1 MFESR
6 VVAFARH
13 YLSTRTFELIVEPA
27 LADLQ
32 YDEEC
37 GRRSAVANR
46 VAVLRAV
53 AGGLGDE
60 LRRDAVS
67 FFTVALV
74 PTGYYVFMMAV
85 CLDAF
90 RTWSSFFGAAGLVLA
105 LSFFPVVVCFWP
117 RRASWGAEA
126 PAKAAASLA
135 D

>member
-6 VVAFARH
+6 VIAFARH
-13 YLSTRTFELIVEPA
+13 YLSSRTFELIVEPA

-37 GRRSAVANR
+37 GRRGAAANR

-53 AGGLGDE
+53 AGGLCDE
-60 LRRDAVS
+60 LRRDVVS

-74 PTGYYVFMMAV
+74 PAAYYVFMMAV

-90 RTWSSFFGAAGLVLA
+90 RTWSEFFVTAALILVM
-105 LSFFPVVVCFWP
+105 SFFPVAVCFWP
-117 RRASWGAEA
+117 RRT
-126 PAKAAASLA
+126 ASLA

>member
-6 VVAFARH
+6 IISFARC
-13 YLSTRTFELIVEPA
+13 YLSTRTFELVVEPA

-37 GRRSAVANR
+37 GGRSTAANR
-46 VAVLRAV
+46 VALLRAV
-53 AGGLGDE
+53 AGALCDE
-60 LRRDAVS
+60 LSRDLVS

-74 PTGYYVFMMAV
+74 PAAYYVFMMAV

-90 RTWSSFFGAAGLVLA
+90 RTWGEFFGTAALIVVM
-105 LSFFPVVVCFWP
+105 SFFPVVVCFWP
-117 RRASWGAEA
+117 RRTSLGGDA

>member
-1 MFESR
+1 MGESR
-6 VVAFARH
+6 IIVFARC
-13 YLSTRTFELIVEPA
+13 YLSTRTFELVVEPA

-37 GRRSAVANR
+37 GGRSTIASR

-53 AGGLGDE
+53 AGALCDE

-74 PTGYYVFMMAV
+74 PAAYYAFMMAV

-90 RTWSSFFGAAGLVLA
+90 RTWSEFFGTAALIVVM
-105 LSFFPVVVCFWP
+105 SFFPVVVCFWP
-117 RRASWGAEA
+117 RRAPFGADA
-126 PAKAAASLA
+126 PTKAAASVA

>member
-1 MFESR
+1 MMFESR
-6 VVAFARH
+6 IIAFARQF
-13 YLSTRTFELIVEPA
+13 LSARTFELIVEPA

-32 YDEEC
+32 YDEEF
-37 GRRSAVANR
+37 GRRSTAANR

-60 LRRDAVS
+60 LRRDALS

-90 RTWSSFFGAAGLVLA
+90 RTWSEFFATSALILVM
-105 LSFFPVVVCFWP
+105 SFFPVVVCFWP
-117 RRASWGAEA
+117 RRTT
-126 PAKAAASLA
+126 ASLA

>member
-6 VVAFARH
+6 VIAFARR
-13 YLSTRTFELIVEPA
+13 YLSARTFELIVEPA

-32 YDEEC
+32 YDEAC
-37 GRRSAVANR
+37 GRRSTAANR
-46 VAVLRAV
+46 LAVLRAV

-60 LRRDAVS
+60 LRRDALS

-74 PTGYYVFMMAV
+74 PAGYYVFMMTV

-90 RTWSSFFGAAGLVLA
+90 RTWREFLA
-105 LSFFPVVVCFWP
+105 TATLIVVMSCFPVVVCFWP
-117 RRASWGAEA
+117 RRAS
-126 PAKAAASLA
+126 ASLA